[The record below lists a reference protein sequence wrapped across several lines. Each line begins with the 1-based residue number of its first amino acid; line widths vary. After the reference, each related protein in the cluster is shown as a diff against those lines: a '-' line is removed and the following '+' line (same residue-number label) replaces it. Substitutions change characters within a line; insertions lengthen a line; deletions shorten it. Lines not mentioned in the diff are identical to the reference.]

1 MIARLFLIPLVL
13 CFLWTLYLRSH
24 GYRLAQGQQGYIYIL
39 LLSGTILGFM
49 SLMLWLTNP

>member
-13 CFLWTLYLRSH
+13 CFLWTLYLRSR
-24 GYRLAQGQQGYIYIL
+24 GYRLAQGQQGYVYIL

>member
-24 GYRLAQGQQGYIYIL
+24 GYRLAQGQQGYVYIL